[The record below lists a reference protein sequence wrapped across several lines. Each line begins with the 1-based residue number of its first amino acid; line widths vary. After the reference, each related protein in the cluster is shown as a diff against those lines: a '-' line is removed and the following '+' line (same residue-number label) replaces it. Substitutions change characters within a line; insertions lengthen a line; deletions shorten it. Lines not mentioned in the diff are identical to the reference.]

1 MLRIAIQ
8 KSGRLTEESLE
19 LMQECGIDVG
29 KSGGKLKAVAYNFP
43 VEFLFLRDDDIPEYV
58 ADGVADAGI
67 IGENVIAEERASLAA
82 PVEIIERL
90 GFSRCRLSLAVP
102 KGARYESLQDLAG
115 KRIATSFPRILNEYL
130 NERGVRAEI
139 HEISGSVEIAPSI
152 GLAEAICD
160 IVSSGSTLLSN
171 GLTEVE
177 TVFRSEAVLVARALD
192 EEKTRIMNDLRFR
205 LQSVGK
211 AKKSKYIILNAPNK
225 ALEAII
231 ALLPGMR
238 SPTVT
243 PLAAEG
249 WSSVHSVLPEDT
261 FWEIIGRLKA
271 AGAEGI
277 LVVPIEKMIL

>member
-1 MLRIAIQ
+1 
-8 KSGRLTEESLE
+8 
-19 LMQECGIDVG
+19 MQECGIDVG

-82 PVEIIERL
+82 PVEIVERL
-90 GFSRCRLSLAVP
+90 GFSRCRLSLAIP
-102 KGARYESLQDLAG
+102 KSAPYESLQDLDG
-115 KRIATSFPRILNEYL
+115 KRIATSFPRILKAYL
-130 NERGVRAEI
+130 QERGVRAEI

-171 GLTEVE
+171 GLVEVE
-177 TVFRSEAVLVARALD
+177 TVFRSEAVLIARALD
-192 EEKTRIMNDLRFR
+192 EEKTRILNDLRFR

-211 AKKSKYIILNAPNK
+211 AKKSKYIILNAPNE
-225 ALEAII
+225 ALKAII
-231 ALLPGMR
+231 SLLPGMR